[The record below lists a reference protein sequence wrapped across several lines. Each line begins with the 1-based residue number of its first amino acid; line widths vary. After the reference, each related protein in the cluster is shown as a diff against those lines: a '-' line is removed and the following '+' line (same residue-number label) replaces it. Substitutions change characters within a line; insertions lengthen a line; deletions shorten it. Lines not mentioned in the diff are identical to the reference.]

1 MCGCTTSDDVATIL
15 QVIVIT
21 GDNKLTA
28 EAICRQIGVF
38 THDEDVTGKS
48 MTGRN
53 FTMLSP
59 DKQRAVLMVSAPS
72 WHYCHDNSAAYF
84 YPCALER
91 SQSGALMRLGCR

>member
-1 MCGCTTSDDVATIL
+1 MCLSLWAQGKQAVSGQSQACGYPTANDVASIL

-38 THDEDVTGKS
+38 SHDEDVTGKS

-59 DKQRAVLMVSAPS
+59 DKQRAVLMVPPL
-72 WHYCHDNSAAYF
+72 
-84 YPCALER
+84 PC
-91 SQSGALMRLGCR
+91 C